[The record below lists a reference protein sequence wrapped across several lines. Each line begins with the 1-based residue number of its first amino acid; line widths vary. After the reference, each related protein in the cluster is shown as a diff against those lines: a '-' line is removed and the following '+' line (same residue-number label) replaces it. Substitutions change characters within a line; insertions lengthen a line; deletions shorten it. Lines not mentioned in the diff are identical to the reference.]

1 MSIEL
6 TGVIIAKNEAK
17 DLPETLQAW
26 RPLCREL
33 ILVDNNSNDATP
45 DIALRHGAKVLEAG
59 FGEEG
64 YSGLRNTGLDVVETS
79 HALVFDADERPTV
92 ELQKEILEIV
102 AKGRNQVAYSILRS
116 NFVFGR
122 ALLHGRFYP
131 DWQIRLFPSSV
142 RYVGIVHER
151 PSISE
156 DIEIQELT
164 GTINHYTYT
173 SILEY
178 LSKMRTY
185 ARLSAQQG
193 LPIPTWHDTYETMKK
208 NGKHRAGY
216 RDGWR
221 GFLMVAGDA
230 YHDYH
235 MRKSST

>member
-33 ILVDNNSNDATP
+33 ILVDNYSSDATP
-45 DIALRHGAKVLEAG
+45 DIALRHGAKVVEAG

-64 YSGLRNTGLDVVETS
+64 YSGLRNSGLDEVITS
-79 HALVFDADERPTV
+79 HVLVFDADERPTV
-92 ELQKEILEIV
+92 ELQKEILEIRDRGSHRTV
-102 AKGRNQVAYSILRS
+102 YSILRN

-151 PSISE
+151 PKISE
-156 DIEIQELT
+156 DIEIQELS

-173 SILEY
+173 SMREY
-178 LSKMRTY
+178 LTKMKTY

-193 LPIPTWHDTYETMKK
+193 LPIPTWQDTYETMKK
-208 NGKHRAGY
+208 NGKHRSGY

-221 GFLMVAGDA
+221 GVLMVAGDA
-230 YHDYH
+230 YHDHH
-235 MRKSST
+235 MRKTLT